1 VRDGDAARQDPPHAA
16 GALIAPGTD
25 ARLDPVTVTN
35 SRRASLVAFVRLA
48 FVLVAFGLVAF
59 GGLLTACTGIISP
72 SPGAAPGSSPGGAA
86 AGTGG
91 PGVTSSGTGGAGGT
105 LPIGTGGASAAA
117 CVTPAAAPDFHR
129 LNAKQY
135 EETVN
140 QLLGLALPLRQDLPA
155 DSTLYGFDNGA
166 DTTITAALTQRYLD
180 AAKKAVTTALATP
193 AARAGLVTCDLTKN
207 AATGA
212 ACVRTILTTWLPRA
226 FRRPV
231 LASELDAYVAY
242 TKTCPSSAE
251 AGLSCALQ
259 AALLSPKFLFRGE
272 VLPDPVAA
280 VCTESAPL
288 TSTPAGI
295 LSQYALASRLS
306 YFLWNAP
313 PDDALTAAAAAGT
326 LNDPAALAAQVD
338 RMLAAPMLATHTV
351 SFAQDFPQQWL
362 PLDALATAQPSP
374 TLFPLFDAPLRQAMH
389 DESQLFFQDVL
400 LNNGSA
406 LDLLRADF
414 TYVNARLAQ
423 HYGIAG
429 VTGTQ
434 MRRVATTGTTRGG
447 IPTQGSFLTAT
458 SSTENTSLVLRAK
471 WVLTNLLCVDLPP
484 PPPKALIDSV
494 PVPDPGLGLTNR
506 ESLEIRTAGE
516 PCHSCHVNINP
527 IGFGLE
533 SFDAVGATRTTDHG
547 KAIDSSGVMPG
558 GATFANTG
566 EMLDLLRADDR
577 FAGCVTKKMLTY
589 ALGRGL
595 VQSCD
600 AQAIDGLAAAL
611 KADGYKL
618 RNHLV
623 RIVQSDLFR
632 SPRAREVTP

>member
-1 VRDGDAARQDPPHAA
+1 VAPGGAGLGGIVGPGQGAA
-16 GALIAPGTD
+16 GA
-25 ARLDPVTVTN
+25 
-35 SRRASLVAFVRLA
+35 S
-48 FVLVAFGLVAF
+48 
-59 GGLLTACTGIISP
+59 
-72 SPGAAPGSSPGGAA
+72 
-86 AGTGG
+86 
-91 PGVTSSGTGGAGGT
+91 
-105 LPIGTGGASAAA
+105 ASAA
-117 CVTPAAAPDFHR
+117 CTPSGGEPVFHR

-140 QLLGLALPLRQDLPA
+140 QLLGTALPLRQDLPA

-166 DTTITAALTQRYLD
+166 DTTITGALTQRYLD

-193 AARAGLVTCDLTKN
+193 AARAQLVTCDLAKD
-207 AATGA
+207 AT
-212 ACVRTILTTWLPRA
+212 CVRTILAAWLPKA

-231 LASELDAYVAY
+231 LGSEIDAYAAY
-242 TKTCPSSAE
+242 TRTCTSSAE

-259 AALLSPKFLFRGE
+259 AALISPKFLFRGE
-272 VLPDPVAA
+272 MLADPVAA
-280 VCTESAPL
+280 TCTEEAPL
-288 TSTPAGI
+288 ASTNAGI
-295 LSQYALASRLS
+295 LGQYALAARLS

-313 PDDALTAAAAAGT
+313 PDDALYAAAAAGT
-326 LNDPAALAAQVD
+326 LAQPTTLAAQVD
-338 RMLAAPMLATHTV
+338 RMLAAPALTTHPV

-362 PLDALATAQPSP
+362 PLDALATAQPSA
-374 TLFPLFDAPLRQAMH
+374 TLFPTFDDALRQAMH
-389 DESQLFFQDVL
+389 DESRLFFQDL
-400 LNNGSA
+400 LLGNGSA

-434 MRRVATTGTTRGG
+434 MRRVSTAGTARGG

-471 WVLTNLLCVDLPP
+471 WVLTNLLCVDLPA
-484 PPPKALIDSV
+484 PPPKSVIDAV

-516 PCHSCHVNINP
+516 PCHSCHVMINP

-533 SFDAVGATRTTDHG
+533 IFDAVGAQRSTDHG
-547 KAIDSSGVMPG
+547 KPIDASGTLPG
-558 GATFANTG
+558 GKTFANTG
-566 EMLDLLRADDR
+566 ELLDLLRADDR
-577 FAGCVTKKMLTY
+577 FPACVTKKMLTY
-589 ALGRGL
+589 ALGRGM
-595 VQSCD
+595 VESCD
-600 AQAIDGLAAAL
+600 GAQIATLAAAL

-623 RIVQSDLFR
+623 RIVESDLFR
-632 SPRAREVTP
+632 TPRVRPGATP